1 MEASMSLP
9 GRPGLPAPIFLPGG
23 KSRLVRVLL
32 PLVPYGNDV
41 QIYAEPYCGSAALFF
56 AKRPHPIEV
65 LNDLDRRLVNLFR
78 ALQDPERFS
87 RLRHRLRHTPYARAE
102 FERALE
108 ILDREDADPVDR
120 AWALFVARNQSFSGN
135 MKTWGRSLAE
145 SERGVASC
153 VNKWLSRLAF
163 LDEWHRRLMMAQIDC
178 VDALEFI
185 EYWDTEKT
193 FFYIDPPYHPDT
205 WGVSSVCI
213 RAADREHH
221 QRLVRRLLDLKGFA
235 LVSGYYHPDYRP
247 LEEHGWVRREL
258 NVASRMLVVPRRADP
273 RRKENAWKKAPRKE
287 NIWVS
292 PRLARRMGIF
302 RSQTFF
308 DLLANPDPQGDAQ

>member
-1 MEASMSLP
+1 
-9 GRPGLPAPIFLPGG
+9 
-23 KSRLVRVLL
+23 L

-65 LNDLDRRLVNLFR
+65 LNDLDQRLVNLFR
-78 ALQDPERFS
+78 ALQDPESFS
-87 RLRHRLRHTPYARAE
+87 ALKHRLRHTPYARAE

-108 ILDREDADPVDR
+108 ILRQEDADPVDQ

-135 MKTWGRSLAE
+135 MKAWGRALAK
-145 SERGVASC
+145 SEHGVASS
-153 VNKWLSRLAF
+153 VNKWLAKLAF
-163 LDEWHRRLMMAQIDC
+163 LDEWHRRLMTAQIDC

-205 WGVSSVCI
+205 WDVSSACI
-213 RAADREHH
+213 QAVDREHH
-221 QRLVRRLLDLKGFA
+221 QRLVRRLLGLKGLA
-235 LVSGYYHPDYRP
+235 IVSGYYHPDYKP
-247 LEEHGWVRREL
+247 LEEHGWVRQELSVAPRE
-258 NVASRMLVVPRRADP
+258 LVVPRRANP
-273 RRKENAWKKAPRKE
+273 RREEIAWRKAPQKE

-292 PRLARRMGIF
+292 PRLARRLELF
-302 RSQTFF
+302 RSRTLF
-308 DLLANPDPQGDAQ
+308 DLLENPDPQGDAQ

>member
-1 MEASMSLP
+1 MSLL

-41 QIYAEPYCGSAALFF
+41 WIYAEPYCGSAALFF

-65 LNDLDRRLVNLFR
+65 LNDLDQRLVNLFR

-87 RLRHRLRHTPYARAE
+87 RLKHRLRYTLYARAE

-108 ILDREDADPVDR
+108 ILRREDADPVDR
-120 AWALFVARNQSFSGN
+120 AWALFVARNQSFSGS
-135 MKTWGRSLAE
+135 MSTWGRALAK
-145 SERGVASC
+145 SDRGVASC
-153 VNKWLSRLAF
+153 VNTWLSKLAF

-178 VDALEFI
+178 ADALEFI
-185 EYWDTEKT
+185 EYWDTEEA

-205 WGVSSVCI
+205 WGVSSAHILAV
-213 RAADREHH
+213 DREHH
-221 QRLVRRLLDLKGFA
+221 QRLVRRLLNLRGFA
-235 LVSGYYHPDYRP
+235 IVSGYYHPDYDP
-247 LEEHGWVRREL
+247 LEKHGWIRYEL
-258 NVASRMLVVPRRADP
+258 KATRHALVVPRAKSPQREKA
-273 RRKENAWKKAPRKE
+273 AWKKTLQKE

-292 PRLARRMGIF
+292 PRLAQRLELF
-302 RSQTFF
+302 RSRTFF
-308 DLLANPDPQGDAQ
+308 DLLENPDPQGDAQ

>member
-1 MEASMSLP
+1 MSLL
-9 GRPGLPAPIFLPGG
+9 GRPGLPAPISLPGG
-23 KSRLVRVLL
+23 KSRLVRILL

-65 LNDLDRRLVNLFR
+65 LNDLDQRLVNLFR

-87 RLRHRLRHTPYARAE
+87 VLKHRLRHTPYARAE

-108 ILDREDADPVDR
+108 ILGREDADPVDR

-135 MKTWGRSLAE
+135 METWGRALAKPV
-145 SERGVASC
+145 RGVASP
-153 VNKWLSRLAF
+153 VNKWLSKLAF
-163 LDEWHRRLMMAQIDC
+163 LDEWHQRLMMAQIDC

-205 WGVSSVCI
+205 WDVSSACI
-213 RAADREHH
+213 LAVDREHH
-221 QRLVRRLLDLKGFA
+221 QGLVQRLLNLRGFA
-235 LVSGYYHPDYRP
+235 VVSGYYHPDYDP
-247 LEEHGWVRREL
+247 LEKNGWIRREL
-258 NVASRMLVVPRRADP
+258 KATRHALVVPREKSPQREKA
-273 RRKENAWKKAPRKE
+273 AWKKTPRKE

-292 PRLARRMGIF
+292 PRLAKLLGLF
-302 RSQTFF
+302 HSKTFF
-308 DLLANPDPQGDAQ
+308 DFLENPDPQGGAR